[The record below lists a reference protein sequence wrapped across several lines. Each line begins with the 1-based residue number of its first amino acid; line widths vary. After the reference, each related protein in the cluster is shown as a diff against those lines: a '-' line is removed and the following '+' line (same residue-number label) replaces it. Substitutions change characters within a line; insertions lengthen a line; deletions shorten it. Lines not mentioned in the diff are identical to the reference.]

1 MADVGSFLEGLS
13 EGLAPWAEAQ
23 ARHRY
28 ARDERVAVAA
38 FNKAKNA
45 KIIEGNAELLAD
57 RLSGSE
63 EQGESW
69 NAVKS
74 GLIRYA
80 NHNPAFLTNI
90 RKDIA
95 KGARYTWADKGPPG
109 STNIL
114 DNLWRSGGLS
124 QTEKTLKRKFSE
136 ASDAWHTLREWRELN
151 PTIKKIPTLKILRE
165 KELENM
171 NIRGKATYEQ
181 TKLATENAIRKQFYY
196 NSMLTDNSKT
206 MFATGRLGRG
216 IMGETVEGDPRN
228 NLEEFLSGTYSSSE
242 GSPLNAAIPQV
253 AAEAREESSISNLW
267 GLFDDDKPT
276 SLQDLNLNQGQLSS
290 VNNLLSEINQVK
302 QTGMTLKASDRRIF
316 IDLFLSRGDFIT
328 QLPDDRREALRELL
342 EAAFD

>member
-28 ARDERVAVAA
+28 ARDERVAAAA
-38 FNKAKNA
+38 FIKAKNA

-63 EQGESW
+63 EQGEPW
-69 NAVKS
+69 KAVKR
-74 GLIRYA
+74 GLIRYS

-124 QTEKTLKRKFSE
+124 EAEKKEKRTITDAVDAYGTINDWVIANPNKPLPDIYNLLIKTELQREGIQEKPTGEQRRKARDAAMYKITAYMSFFDKQNKFSLQRALTHKSALDGRIQKQD
-136 ASDAWHTLREWRELN
+136 ASYDLLK
-151 PTIKKIPTLKILRE
+151 TIS
-165 KELENM
+165 
-171 NIRGKATYEQ
+171 GVG
-181 TKLATENAIRKQFYY
+181 
-196 NSMLTDNSKT
+196 NSS
-206 MFATGRLGRG
+206 
-216 IMGETVEGDPRN
+216 GDK
-228 NLEEFLSGTYSSSE
+228 
-242 GSPLNAAIPQV
+242 
-253 AAEAREESSISNLW
+253 AEAAAGAYGTGEQESSISNLW
-267 GLFDDDKPT
+267 GLFGDDEPT

>member
-23 ARHRY
+23 ARHKY
-28 ARDERVAVAA
+28 ARDERVAAAA
-38 FNKAKNA
+38 FVKAKNA

-57 RLSGSE
+57 RFSGSE

-124 QTEKTLKRKFSE
+124 EAEKKEKRTITDAVDAYGTINDWVIANPNKPLPDIYNLLIKTELQREGIQEKPTGEQRRKARDAAMYKITAYMSFFDKQNKFSLQRALTHKNSLDGRIQKQD
-136 ASDAWHTLREWRELN
+136 ASYDLLK
-151 PTIKKIPTLKILRE
+151 TI
-165 KELENM
+165 
-171 NIRGKATYEQ
+171 
-181 TKLATENAIRKQFYY
+181 
-196 NSMLTDNSKT
+196 
-206 MFATGRLGRG
+206 
-216 IMGETVEGDPRN
+216 
-228 NLEEFLSGTYSSSE
+228 SGVGSSS
-242 GSPLNAAIPQV
+242 GDR
-253 AAEAREESSISNLW
+253 AEAAAGAYGTGEQESGWSNLW
-267 GLFDDDKPT
+267 GLFDDDEPT
-276 SLQDLNLNQGQLSS
+276 SLQDLNLNQGQQAS
-290 VNNLLSEINQVK
+290 INSLVSQIK
-302 QTGMTLKASDRRIF
+302 EKGPGWKPTAASKKLI
-316 IDLFLSRGDFIT
+316 IDNFLDQDNFNT
-328 QLPDDRREALRELL
+328 LPDERREAIQELL
-342 EAAFD
+342 QAALANG